1 MRIRYGMIALHPRT
15 RNARETD
22 IMTVSGT
29 TSVDTDEKI
38 FVGKGE
44 QPAWLTLALANRHG
58 LVTGATGTGKTV
70 SLQVMAEG
78 FARAGVP
85 VFAADIKGDLSGIS
99 EVGEAKDFII
109 KRATELGLTFQP
121 DQFTTIFWDVFGEQ
135 GHPVRATVTEMG
147 PLLLSRM
154 LDLNDVQE
162 GVLNVAFR
170 VADDNGLTLID
181 MKDLRALLDA
191 IAPADGPKTAADGSE
206 DPLAS
211 IRQAARTFGNVTRA
225 TVGTIQRQLLVL
237 ENQGGNQFFGEPAL
251 ALQDFM
257 RTDRDGRGVIN
268 ILAADRL
275 MRSPRLYAT
284 FLLWMLSELFEVL
297 PEVGDL
303 PKPKLVFFFD
313 EAHLLFDDAPKVLMD
328 KIEQVVRLIRS
339 KGVGVYF
346 VTQNPLDVP
355 DKVLGQMGNRMQHAL
370 RAFTPR
376 DQKAVAA
383 AAETFRPNPKLDT
396 AKVIMELGKGEALV
410 SFLEGNGTPAM
421 VERVM
426 VRPPSARIGPI
437 TAEERKAIIDAS
449 PLKGKYDTAIDA
461 ESAYEM
467 LQKRVAG
474 TAATAPGASGGL
486 LATIGGI
493 AASIFGTKVK
503 RGRLSTGQLIARN
516 VTRSVTNKV
525 VGGIAA
531 DLGKDVAGSIGGSIG
546 RSIVRGALGGLLR
559 R

>member
-1 MRIRYGMIALHPRT
+1 MA
-15 RNARETD
+15 
-22 IMTVSGT
+22 
-29 TSVDTDEKI
+29 TSDNKTADTDEKI
-38 FVGKGE
+38 FIGKGE
-44 QPAWLTLALANRHG
+44 QTAWLALALANRHG

-99 EVGEAKDFII
+99 EVGEAKDFIL
-109 KRATELGLTFQP
+109 KRAGEMGLKFQP
-121 DQFTTIFWDVFGEQ
+121 DQFSTVFWDVFGEQ

-170 VADDNGLTLID
+170 VADENGLTLID
-181 MKDLRALLDA
+181 MKDLRSLLDA
-191 IAPADGPKTAADGSE
+191 IAPAGGRKRSEAEEPDAEEAELEARKAELRKAAQS
-206 DPLAS
+206 
-211 IRQAARTFGNVTRA
+211 FGNVSKA

-237 ENQGGNQFFGEPAL
+237 ENQGATKFFGEPAL
-251 ALQDFM
+251 TLKDFM
-257 RTDRDGRGVIN
+257 KTDSDGRGMVN
-268 ILAADRL
+268 ILVADKL
-275 MRSPRLYAT
+275 MQSPRLYAT
-284 FLLWMLSELFEVL
+284 FLLWMLSELFEEL
-297 PEVGDL
+297 PEAGDL

-313 EAHLLFDDAPKVLMD
+313 EAHLLFDDAPKALMD

-346 VTQNPLDVP
+346 VTQNPIDVP
-355 DKVLGQMGNRMQHAL
+355 DKVLAQLGGRVQHAL

-376 DQKAVAA
+376 DQKAVNAA
-383 AAETFRPNPKLDT
+383 AQTFRPNPKLDT
-396 AKVIMELGKGEALV
+396 ARVIMELGKGEALV
-410 SFLEGNGTPAM
+410 SFLEGGGTPTM

-426 VRPPSARIGPI
+426 IRPPSARIGPI
-437 TAEERKAIIDAS
+437 TPEERKAIISKS
-449 PLKGKYDTAIDA
+449 PVKGKYDTTVDA

-474 TAATAPGASGGL
+474 TAAPANGADGGGG
-486 LATIGGI
+486 GGI
-493 AASIFGTKVK
+493 LGQIGSIVGTIFGTNVK
-503 RGRLSTGQLIARN
+503 RGRLSTGQVIARD

-525 VGGIAA
+525 VGGIVA
-531 DLGKDVAGSIGGSIG
+531 DLGKSVGGSLGGSVG
-546 RSIVRGALGGLLR
+546 RALVRGALGGLLR

>member
-1 MRIRYGMIALHPRT
+1 
-15 RNARETD
+15 
-22 IMTVSGT
+22 MTAQDSKLG
-29 TSVDTDEKI
+29 DTDDKI
-38 FVGKGE
+38 FVGKGDE
-44 QPAWLTLALANRHG
+44 QAWLTLALANRHG

-99 EVGEAKDFII
+99 EVGEPKDFIV
-109 KRATELGLTFQP
+109 KRATEMGLTFQP
-121 DQFTTIFWDVFGEQ
+121 DQFSTVFWDVFGEQ

-147 PLLLSRM
+147 PLLLARM

-191 IAPADGPKTAADGSE
+191 IVPDAGKKGADAE
-206 DPLAS
+206 DSPLAE
-211 IRQAARTFGNVTRA
+211 IKKAAQGFGNVTKA

-237 ENQGGNQFFGEPAL
+237 ENQGGTKFFGEPAL
-251 ALQDFM
+251 TLKDFM
-257 RTDRDGRGVIN
+257 KTDRDGRGMVN
-268 ILAADRL
+268 ILVADKL
-275 MRSPRLYAT
+275 LQSPRLYAT
-284 FLLWMLSELFEVL
+284 FLLWMLSELFEEL
-297 PEVGDL
+297 PEAGDL

-313 EAHLLFDDAPKVLMD
+313 EAHLLFNDAPKALMH

-346 VTQNPLDVP
+346 VTQNPVDVP
-355 DKVLGQMGNRMQHAL
+355 DRVLGQLGNRVQHAL

-383 AAETFRPNPKLDT
+383 AAQTFRPNPKLDT

-426 VRPPSARIGPI
+426 IRPPSARIGPI
-437 TAEERKAIIDAS
+437 MPGERKAIMDAS
-449 PLKGKYDTAIDA
+449 PVKGKYDTAVDA

-467 LQKRVAG
+467 IQKRIAG
-474 TAATAPGASGGL
+474 TAATADPGAAGGGG
-486 LATIGGI
+486 GGI
-493 AASIFGTKVK
+493 LGQIGSIVGTIFGTNVK
-503 RGRLSTGQLIARN
+503 RGRLSTGQVIARD
-516 VTRSVTNKV
+516 VTRSMTNQV
-525 VGGIAA
+525 IGGMAA
-531 DLGKDVAGSIGGSIG
+531 NIGKSVAGQLGGSIG
-546 RSIVRGALGGLLR
+546 RTLVRGALGGLLR

>member
-1 MRIRYGMIALHPRT
+1 MANRPNVMAIPDYGVA
-15 RNARETD
+15 
-22 IMTVSGT
+22 
-29 TSVDTDEKI
+29 DTDEKI
-38 FVGKGE
+38 FIGKGE

-78 FARAGVP
+78 VARAGVP
-85 VFAADIKGDLSGIS
+85 IFAADIKGDLSGIS
-99 EVGEAKDFII
+99 EIGEAKDFIV
-109 KRATELGLTFQP
+109 KRANDVGLTFQP
-121 DQFTTIFWDVFGEQ
+121 DQFSTVFWDVFGEQ

-170 VADDNGLTLID
+170 VADDNGLALID

-191 IAPADGPKTAADGSE
+191 IVPDGSKKRTDGDD

-211 IRQAARTFGNVTRA
+211 IRKAAQGFGNVTKA

-237 ENQGGNQFFGEPAL
+237 ENQGGAKFFGEPAL
-251 ALQDFM
+251 SLKDFM
-257 RTDRDGRGVIN
+257 RTDRDGRGMIN
-268 ILAADRL
+268 ILVADKL
-275 MRSPRLYAT
+275 LQSPRLYAT
-284 FLLWMLSELFEVL
+284 FLLWMLSELFEEL

-313 EAHLLFDDAPKVLMD
+313 EAHLLFNDAPKALMD

-346 VTQNPLDVP
+346 VTQNPIDVP
-355 DKVLGQMGNRMQHAL
+355 DKVLGQLGNRLQHAL

-383 AAETFRPNPKLDT
+383 AAQTFRPNPKLDT
-396 AKVIMELGKGEALV
+396 AKVITELGKGEALV
-410 SFLEGNGTPAM
+410 SFLEGNGTPSM

-426 VRPPSARIGPI
+426 IRPPAARIGPI
-437 TAEERKAIIDAS
+437 TPEERKAIMDNS
-449 PLKGKYDTAIDA
+449 PVKGKYDTMIDA
-461 ESAYEM
+461 ESAYEI
-467 LQKRVAG
+467 LQKRIAR
-474 TAATAPGASGGL
+474 TAATADGSGG
-486 LATIGGI
+486 GGI
-493 AASIFGTKVK
+493 LGHIGAIAATIFGTNVK
-503 RGRLSTGQLIARN
+503 RGRLSTGQLVARN
-516 VTRSVTNKV
+516 VTRSVTDKM
-525 VGGIAA
+525 VGGMVA
-531 DLGKDVAGSIGGSIG
+531 DVGRSVGGSLGGSIG
-546 RSIVRGALGGLLR
+546 RSLVRGALGGLLR

>member
-1 MRIRYGMIALHPRT
+1 MVNRPIVMAISDDNVA
-15 RNARETD
+15 
-22 IMTVSGT
+22 
-29 TSVDTDEKI
+29 DTGEKI

-44 QPAWLTLALANRHG
+44 VPAWLTLALANRHG

-78 FARAGVP
+78 LARAGVP

-99 EVGEAKDFII
+99 EVGAANDFIV
-109 KRATELGLTFQP
+109 KRAGEMGLTFQP
-121 DQFTTIFWDVFGEQ
+121 DQFSTVFWDVFGEQ

-170 VADDNGLTLID
+170 VADDNGLALID

-191 IAPADGPKTAADGSE
+191 IVPDAAKKTPDGKE
-206 DPLAS
+206 DPLAA
-211 IRQAARTFGNVTRA
+211 IRKAAQSFGNVTRA

-237 ENQGGNQFFGEPAL
+237 ENQGGAKFFGEPAL
-251 ALQDFM
+251 LLKDFM
-257 RTDRDGRGVIN
+257 RTDGDGRGMIN
-268 ILAADRL
+268 ILVADQL
-275 MRSPRLYAT
+275 MHNPRLYAT
-284 FLLWMLSELFEVL
+284 FLLWMLSELFEEL

-313 EAHLLFDDAPKVLMD
+313 EAHLLFNDAPKALMD

-346 VTQNPLDVP
+346 VTQNPIDVP
-355 DKVLGQMGNRMQHAL
+355 DRVLGQLGNRMQHAL

-410 SFLEGNGTPAM
+410 SFLEGNGVPAM
-421 VERVM
+421 VERVL
-426 VRPPSARIGPI
+426 VRPPTARIGPI
-437 TAEERKAIIDAS
+437 TPEERKTIMDAS
-449 PLKGKYDTAIDA
+449 PVKGKYDTAIDA
-461 ESAYEM
+461 QSAYEI
-467 LQKRVAG
+467 LQARLAG
-474 TAATAPGASGGL
+474 TAATADGSAGGGILGHIGA
-486 LATIGGI
+486 I
-493 AASIFGTKVK
+493 AASIFGTNVK

-516 VTRSVTNKV
+516 ITRSVTDKV
-525 VGGIAA
+525 VGGMVA
-531 DLGKDVAGSIGGSIG
+531 DVGKSVGGSIGGSIG
-546 RSIVRGALGGLLR
+546 RSLVRGALGGLLR

>member
-1 MRIRYGMIALHPRT
+1 
-15 RNARETD
+15 
-22 IMTVSGT
+22 MTAQDSKLG
-29 TSVDTDEKI
+29 DTDDKI
-38 FVGKGE
+38 FVGKGSE
-44 QPAWLTLALANRHG
+44 QAWLTLAFANRHG

-99 EVGEAKDFII
+99 EVGEAKDFIV
-109 KRATELGLTFQP
+109 KRATEMGLTFQP
-121 DQFTTIFWDVFGEQ
+121 DQFSTVFWDVFGEQ

-147 PLLLSRM
+147 PLLLARM

-191 IAPADGPKTAADGSE
+191 IVPDAGKKGADAEES
-206 DPLAS
+206 PLAE
-211 IRQAARTFGNVTRA
+211 IKKAAQGFGNVTKA

-237 ENQGGNQFFGEPAL
+237 ENQGATKFFGEPAL
-251 ALQDFM
+251 TLKDFM
-257 RTDRDGRGVIN
+257 KTDRDGRGMVN
-268 ILAADRL
+268 ILVADKL
-275 MRSPRLYAT
+275 LQSPRLYAT
-284 FLLWMLSELFEVL
+284 FLLWMLSELFEEL
-297 PEVGDL
+297 PEAGDL

-313 EAHLLFDDAPKVLMD
+313 EAHLLFNDAPKALMD

-346 VTQNPLDVP
+346 VTQNPVDVP
-355 DKVLGQMGNRMQHAL
+355 DRVLGQLGNRVQHAL

-383 AAETFRPNPKLDT
+383 AAETFRANPKLDT
-396 AKVIMELGKGEALV
+396 TKAITELGKGDALV

-421 VERVM
+421 VERIM

-437 TAEERKAIIDAS
+437 TPEERKAIMAS
-449 PLKGKYDTAIDA
+449 SPVKGKYESAIDSEA
-461 ESAYEM
+461 AHEV

-474 TAATAPGASGGL
+474 TAAPAGSAAGAPAEAAGGGL
-486 LATIGGI
+486 LGQLTNIVGMV
-493 AASIFGTKVK
+493 FGTNRP
-503 RGRLSTGQLIARN
+503 RGQRLSTAQVIARDL
-516 VTRSVTNKV
+516 TRSVTNKV
-525 VGGIAA
+525 VGGAA
-531 DLGKDVAGSIGGSIG
+531 ASLGKSVGGSLGSSIG
-546 RSIVRGALGGLLR
+546 RSIVRGTLGGVLR

>member
-1 MRIRYGMIALHPRT
+1 MMA
-15 RNARETD
+15 
-22 IMTVSGT
+22 
-29 TSVDTDEKI
+29 DTDEKI

-70 SLQVMAEG
+70 TLQVHGGG
-78 FARAGVP
+78 FCARRRSGLRRRHQGRP
-85 VFAADIKGDLSGIS
+85 VRHLRDRRGQ
-99 EVGEAKDFII
+99 
-109 KRATELGLTFQP
+109 GLHRQARQRTWASTFQP
-121 DQFTTIFWDVFGEQ
+121 DQFSTVFWDVFGEQ

-191 IAPADGPKTAADGSE
+191 IVPDVGKKAAKATMTRWRRSERPRRVRQRHQGDRRHHPAPAAGAGEPGRHQILRRAGADAEGFHAAPTATAAG
-206 DPLAS
+206 
-211 IRQAARTFGNVTRA
+211 
-225 TVGTIQRQLLVL
+225 
-237 ENQGGNQFFGEPAL
+237 
-251 ALQDFM
+251 M
-257 RTDRDGRGVIN
+257 IN
-268 ILAADRL
+268 ILAADKL
-275 MRSPRLYAT
+275 MQSPRLYAT
-284 FLLWMLSELFEVL
+284 FLLWMLSELFEEL
-297 PEVGDL
+297 PEAGDL

-313 EAHLLFDDAPKVLMD
+313 EAHLLFNDAPKALMD

-346 VTQNPLDVP
+346 VTQNPIDVP
-355 DKVLGQMGNRMQHAL
+355 DKVLAQLGNRVQHAL

-383 AAETFRPNPKLDT
+383 AAQTFRPNPKLDT

-437 TAEERKAIIDAS
+437 TPEERKAIMNES
-449 PLKGKYDTAIDA
+449 PVKGKYDTAIDA

-474 TAATAPGASGGL
+474 TAAHRRTD
-486 LATIGGI
+486 
-493 AASIFGTKVK
+493 
-503 RGRLSTGQLIARN
+503 
-516 VTRSVTNKV
+516 RSVRRRRNPRADRRDRRHDLRHQCER
-525 VGGIAA
+525 AA
-531 DLGKDVAGSIGGSIG
+531 GCRPVS
-546 RSIVRGALGGLLR
+546 
-559 R
+559 

>member
-1 MRIRYGMIALHPRT
+1 MA
-15 RNARETD
+15 
-22 IMTVSGT
+22 
-29 TSVDTDEKI
+29 TSDTKLGDTGDRI

-99 EVGEAKDFII
+99 QVGEAKDFIT
-109 KRATELGLTFQP
+109 KRAADMGLTFQP
-121 DQFTTIFWDVFGEQ
+121 DQFSTVFWDVFGEQ

-191 IAPADGPKTAADGSE
+191 IVPDTAKKGEDAGE
-206 DPLAS
+206 DPLAP
-211 IRQAARTFGNVTRA
+211 IRKAAQGFGNVTKA

-237 ENQGGNQFFGEPAL
+237 ENQGGTKFFGEPAL
-251 ALQDFM
+251 ALKDFM
-257 RTDRDGRGVIN
+257 KTDRDGRGMVN
-268 ILAADRL
+268 ILVADKL
-275 MRSPRLYAT
+275 LQSPRLYAT
-284 FLLWMLSELFEVL
+284 FLLWMLSELFEEL
-297 PEVGDL
+297 PEAGDP

-313 EAHLLFDDAPKVLMD
+313 EAHLLFTDAPKALMD

-346 VTQNPLDVP
+346 VTQNPIDVP
-355 DKVLGQMGNRMQHAL
+355 DRVLGQLGNRVQHAL

-383 AAETFRPNPKLDT
+383 AAQTFRPNPNLVT
-396 AKVIMELGKGEALV
+396 GKVIMELGKGEALV
-410 SFLEGNGTPAM
+410 SFLEGNGTPSM

-426 VRPPSARIGPI
+426 IRPPTGRIGPI
-437 TAEERKAIIDAS
+437 TPEERKAIMDAS
-449 PLKGKYDTAIDA
+449 PVKGKYDTAVDS
-461 ESAYEM
+461 ESASEM
-467 LQKRVAG
+467 LQKRISA
-474 TAATAPGASGGL
+474 TAAHADASSGGG
-486 LATIGGI
+486 GGI
-493 AASIFGTKVK
+493 LGQIGSIVGTIFGTNTS
-503 RGRLSTGQLIARN
+503 RGRLTTGQRIARD
-516 VTRSVTNKV
+516 VTRTVTGKV
-525 VGGIAA
+525 VGGVVA
-531 DLGKDVAGSIGGSIG
+531 DLGKSVGGQLGGSVG
-546 RSIVRGALGGLLR
+546 RAIVRGTLGGLLR